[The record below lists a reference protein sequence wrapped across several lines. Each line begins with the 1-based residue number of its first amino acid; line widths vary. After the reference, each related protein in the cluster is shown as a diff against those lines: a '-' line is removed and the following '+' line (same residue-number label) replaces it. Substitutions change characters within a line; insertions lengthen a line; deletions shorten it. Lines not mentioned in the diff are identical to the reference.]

1 MTSHYREN
9 PVTDSDLIVIV
20 LYSVDITG
28 NILLM
33 WKLIHDVLI
42 IKKNFIL
49 ILTVFLDCMLIEQE
63 LLK

>member
-28 NILLM
+28 IIILM
-33 WKLIHDVLI
+33 WELMLLF
-42 IKKNFIL
+42 IKTLF
-49 ILTVFLDCMLIEQE
+49 
-63 LLK
+63 